1 MALQTKAI
9 VVGAGP
15 VGCYAAA
22 RLCQSQLISA
32 VHVYEKQ
39 EKIDPLSS
47 AGRNV
52 NVTLC
57 KRGKT
62 KNRDQDKNGY
72 SHLRKT
78 VQQKIESISLLLI
91 TF

>member
-15 VGCYAAA
+15 IGCYAAA
-22 RLCQSQLISA
+22 RLCQSKLISE

-39 EKIDPLSS
+39 DKIDPLSS

-62 KNRDQDKNGY
+62 KIRAQDMRG
-72 SHLRKT
+72 
-78 VQQKIESISLLLI
+78 I
-91 TF
+91 